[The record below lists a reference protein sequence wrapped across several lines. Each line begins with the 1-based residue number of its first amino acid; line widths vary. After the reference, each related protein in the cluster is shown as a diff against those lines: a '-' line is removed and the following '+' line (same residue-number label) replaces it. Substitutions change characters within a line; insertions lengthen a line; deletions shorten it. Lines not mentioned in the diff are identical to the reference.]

1 MSDRFLQLIGR
12 SALMEGCRDVELIAP
27 ARAIDATPYLG
38 CDCVAP
44 TRIRLGDAALAID
57 PISSSGVQKAIQSAL
72 SGAIVANTLLRRPEL
87 TDAALSFYR
96 TQLSDASERHR

>member
-1 MSDRFLQLIGR
+1 MVKQLYAGR
-12 SALMEGCRDVELIAP
+12 YRAAGSGTRSLSAASLNALRVRRVE
-27 ARAIDATPYLG
+27 RTFSG
-38 CDCVAP
+38 KVAP
-44 TRIRLGDAALAID
+44 TRIQLGDAALAID
-57 PISSSGVQKAIQSAL
+57 PISSSGVQKAIQTAL